1 MINPDLKRYEMT
13 EFVHEPYKTIHVRDI
28 IKMSLDDLVNM
39 ISTLESGSAYWA
51 DGVLFVSFTIT
62 DSDELGKKEIAGET
76 YLDKIMFT
84 KYDKYTKT
92 AKSST
97 NVEVNV
103 LNVEKSSTYRDLT
116 AWLKKQ
122 PSWEK

>member
-1 MINPDLKRYEMT
+1 MT
-13 EFVHEPYKTIHVRDI
+13 DFIYEPYKAVHIRDL
-28 IKMSLDDLVNM
+28 IKLSLDDLIGMV
-39 ISTLESGSAYWA
+39 SVLESASAYWA

-62 DSDELGKKEIAGET
+62 DSDELGKKEIEGQT
-76 YLDKIMFT
+76 YLDKVMFC
-84 KYDKYTKT
+84 KYDRYTKT

-103 LNVEKSSTYRDLT
+103 LNVQKSRLYHDFI

-122 PSWEK
+122 PVWNE